1 MGATGPFAVV
11 ARTALVLAAA
21 VGGVRVL
28 DARTPPR
35 PRAAA
40 PTDAGEVA
48 RLVAACRAQRPTE
61 ADGSA
66 DARRPWLRLA
76 ELRDPTALPFLL
88 ERFAADP
95 GAPRVLSDVVA
106 AHGGPAL
113 VALARRLLDP
123 NLPRGA
129 AEAVIETLLA
139 MDDDALFAL
148 DALPDLPAGFRDVL
162 ERWVRRR
169 GTPHGP
175 PSTWRTTLAAFVPEP
190 VVLPDDGWS
199 NPFRVPFE
207 TSAWRDPR
215 PDPFA
220 VDAGPGAAIAR
231 PRDLAP
237 EALRRVRFRR
247 ADGRPWAERSG
258 RATLVA
264 ILDPTDPPAWDD
276 ATLKAF
282 AWARPSGR
290 WEFELDG
297 GDRVLPHVPAVA
309 LHVLGLA
316 DGVPFHAHVDPF
328 ARDVVYDPVPGGQ
341 AVAGR
346 PVVDGRP
353 VPDGTVLAPGRLDL
367 TAVRA
372 LAVRPARERGFAALV
387 FPGLDRAPVALPA
400 ADTLTA
406 WHPSFGVA
414 WLPWRGEGVPT
425 GPSLPG
431 RIEVDAG
438 PGRADRRLEL
448 AAELPSPGV
457 GSSGPPVPPHA
468 VPWPATGRSALVG
481 LPPGAYVVRVGAVA
495 RAVRLADDAPV
506 AVVSL
511 RP

>member
-1 MGATGPFAVV
+1 MGRQGLSAAA
-11 ARTALVLAAA
+11 ARTALVFAAA
-21 VGGVRVL
+21 LAGVVAL
-28 DARTPPR
+28 DARTPR
-35 PRAAA
+35 RARAAA

-48 RLVAACRAQRPTE
+48 RLVAACRAQRPT
-61 ADGSA
+61 AANGSA

-76 ELRDPTALPFLL
+76 ELRDPAAVPFLL
-88 ERFAADP
+88 ARFSADP
-95 GAPRVLSDVVA
+95 HAPCVLGEVLA

-113 VALARRLLDP
+113 VALVRRLLDP

-129 AEAVIETLLA
+129 AEAAIETLLA

-148 DALPDLPAGFRDVL
+148 DAVPDLPAGFRDVL

-169 GTPHGP
+169 GAPHGP
-175 PSTWRTTLAAFVPEP
+175 PSGWRTTLAAFVPEP

-199 NPFRVPFE
+199 NPDHIPFE
-207 TSAWRDPR
+207 TNAWRDPR

-220 VDAGPGAAIAR
+220 AGAETDGPMPR

-247 ADGRPWAERSG
+247 ADGRPWVERSG
-258 RATLVA
+258 GATLVA
-264 ILDPTDPPAWDD
+264 ILDPTDPPPWDD
-276 ATLKAF
+276 ATFAAF
-282 AWARPSGR
+282 AWVRPSGR

-297 GDRVLPHVPAVA
+297 DDLVLPHVPAVA

-316 DGVPFHAHVDPF
+316 DGVPFHVHVDPF

-341 AVAGR
+341 PVAGR

-367 TAVRA
+367 TTVRA
-372 LAVRPARERGFAALV
+372 LAVRPARERGFSALV
-387 FPGLDRAPVALPA
+387 FPGLDRAPVPLPA

-414 WLPWRGEGVPT
+414 WLPWRGDVVPA

-448 AAELPSPGV
+448 AVELPSPGV
-457 GSSGPPVPPHA
+457 WSSGPPVPPHA
-468 VPWPATGRSALVG
+468 VPWPATGRGALVG